1 MKRLSV
7 LWTKDKVRSECRFHG
22 NYDPLV
28 ANVSFSSKTCTAGS
42 IFIAVEGLHVDGHS
56 FIPEAIERG
65 AVVVV
70 HSTRL
75 ARYHGDILYIRHP
88 NPRRVASMFA
98 YALSLPLPQSII
110 GVTGTDGKSTTCEF
124 LWKLLNDLGTRCGL
138 LSTVS
143 LDDGSGHRP
152 SPYRQSTPEVPELY
166 AFLRTCRENGV
177 STVVLE
183 ATSHG
188 LSETGARLA
197 DISFAGAVYTSLT
210 SEHLE
215 FHKSLDQYI
224 EAKMNLARQVAPG
237 GWIVLPKT
245 FPYRRWV
252 ASASP
257 SDVREYLHALDE
269 DHDGTA
275 LSAATL
281 ESSLESRSI
290 TVSAPTDDPV
300 TVRLPYGPSCFSEN
314 ALGAMLAAHVVTG
327 QPLANIAAVAHTFGR
342 VPGRFDVVRTNDP
355 CTILIDFAHTADAF
369 ERLFEHVRSSHPEG
383 RLVAVFGA
391 AGERDSS
398 KRLPM
403 GKAAG
408 RWCDVVFLTDEDP
421 RKENPSQILTELQ
434 MGIESAQT
442 STRIVRIHDRRCA
455 IQSALDLCNRP
466 EDVLLLLGK
475 GHEGSIQYADGPQPW
490 NERKVVEELLAQR
503 SPANA

>member
-7 LWTKDKVRSECRFHG
+7 LWTNDKVRSECRFHG
-22 NYDPLV
+22 NSDPMV
-28 ANVSFSSKTCTAGS
+28 ANVSFSSKTCTEGS
-42 IFIAVEGLHVDGHS
+42 MFIAVEGLHVDGHS

-70 HSTRL
+70 HANRL

-98 YALSLPLPQSII
+98 YALALPLPQSII

-124 LWKLLNDLGTRCGL
+124 LWKLLNDRGIRCAL

-143 LDDGSGHRP
+143 LDDGSGYRS

-188 LSETGARLA
+188 LSDTGARLA
-197 DISFAGAVYTSLT
+197 DISFAGAIYTSPT

-215 FHKSLDQYI
+215 FHKSLEQYI
-224 EAKMNLARQVAPG
+224 EAKMNLARQVASG

-252 ASASP
+252 SSASP
-257 SDVREYLHALDE
+257 SEVREYLHALDE

-281 ESSLESRSI
+281 DSSLESRSI
-290 TVSAPTDDPV
+290 TVSTPTDDPV
-300 TVRLPYGPSCFSEN
+300 TVHIPYGPACFSEN
-314 ALGAMLAAHVVTG
+314 ALGAMLAAHLVTG
-327 QPLANIAAVAHTFGR
+327 QPLANIAAAAQTFGR
-342 VPGRFDVVRTNDP
+342 VPGRYEIVRTQDP

-369 ERLFEHVRSSHPEG
+369 ERLFGHVRSSHPEG

-421 RKENPSQILTELQ
+421 RKESPSQILNELQ
-434 MGIESAQT
+434 IGIESEQT
-442 STRIVRIHDRRCA
+442 STRIIRIHDRTCA
-455 IQSALDLCNRP
+455 IKSALDLCDRP

-475 GHEGSIQYADGPQPW
+475 GHESSIQYAEGPRPW

-503 SPANA
+503 SPTHA

>member
-22 NYDPLV
+22 NSDPLV
-28 ANVSFSSKTCTAGS
+28 ANVSFSSKTCTEGS
-42 IFIAVEGLHVDGHS
+42 VFIAVQGLHADGHS

-70 HSTRL
+70 HANRL
-75 ARYHGDILYIRHP
+75 ARYHGDILYIRHA

-98 YALSLPLPQSII
+98 NALALPLPQSII

-124 LWKLLNDLGTRCGL
+124 LWKLLNDLGIRCGL

-143 LDDGSGHRP
+143 LDDGTGHRA

-166 AFLRTCRENGV
+166 AFLRTCRENGI

-188 LSETGARLA
+188 LSDTGARLA
-197 DISFAGAVYTSLT
+197 DISFAGALFTSLS

-215 FHKSLDQYI
+215 FHKDLDHYI
-224 EAKMNLARQVAPG
+224 DAKMNLARQVAPG

-245 FPYRRWV
+245 FPYRGWV

-257 SDVREYLHALDE
+257 TDVPLYLHALDE

-281 ESSLESRSI
+281 HSSLENRDL
-290 TVSAPTDDPV
+290 TVSVPTDDPV
-300 TVRLPYGPSCFSEN
+300 TVHLPYGPSCFSEN
-314 ALGAMLAAHVVTG
+314 ALGAMLAAHLVTR
-327 QPLANIAAVAHTFGR
+327 QPLANIAAAANTFGR
-342 VPGRFDVVRTNDP
+342 VPGRFEVVRTNDP
-355 CTILIDFAHTADAF
+355 CTIIIDFAHTADAF
-369 ERLFEHVRSSHPEG
+369 ERLFAHVRSSHPEG

-391 AGERDSS
+391 AGERDTS

-408 RWCDVVFLTDEDP
+408 RWCDAVFLTDEDP
-421 RKENPSQILTELQ
+421 RKENASQILTDLQ
-434 MGIESAQT
+434 VGIESAQT
-442 STRIVRIHDRRCA
+442 STRVVRIHDRRCA
-455 IQSALDLCNRP
+455 IQSALDLCDRP

-475 GHEGSIQYADGPQPW
+475 GHESSIQYAHGPQQW
-490 NERKVVEELLAQR
+490 NERMVVEELLARR
-503 SPANA
+503 SPTNA